1 MAPGGVR
8 ATIRIQRQRP
18 TESNVTGNRTIAVQD
33 AYPDD
38 FAHCYGCGRLN
49 TRGHLLRTFREGDEA
64 VSTFTPEPYH
74 IAVPGFVYGGLLAS
88 LLDCHGMA
96 TAAAAAL
103 EAAGHAVGEV
113 PSPRYV
119 TAALHVDF
127 LRPTP
132 LGPPLEVRSSVEEF
146 TERKVRIRAWVSVNG
161 DVTARAAIVAVPMPS
176 SMQPPV
182 G

>member
-1 MAPGGVR
+1 M
-8 ATIRIQRQRP
+8 
-18 TESNVTGNRTIAVQD
+18 TGHHAIAVQD

-38 FAHCYGCGRLN
+38 FAHCFGCGRLN
-49 TRGHLLRTFREGDEA
+49 QRGHLLRTFRDGGEA
-64 VSTFTPEPYH
+64 VSTFTPAEYH

-103 EAAGHAVGEV
+103 DAAGHAVGEV

-119 TAALHVDF
+119 TAALHIDF

-132 LGPPLEVRSSVEEF
+132 LGPPLELRSRVGEF
-146 TERKVRIRAWVSVNG
+146 TARKVRIDAWVSVDG
-161 DVTARAAIVAVPMPS
+161 DVTVRAAIVAVPRPA
-176 SMQPPV
+176 SMEAPAD
-182 G
+182 